1 MIENEMNEKRMALIF
16 KNDKAVGWM
25 STYKEAD
32 MFCNKNHNYSW
43 DFYSHHKNYV
53 SLNELIHMNIYSKT

>member
-1 MIENEMNEKRMALIF
+1 MIENEMYEKSMALIF

-32 MFCNKNHNYSW
+32 MFCNKNHNTYI
-43 DFYSHHKNYV
+43 HHNKI
-53 SLNELIHMNIYSKT
+53 SISIL